1 MESFEN
7 KYNDVQLERILREN
21 SEKKKAMN
29 DSVGNSSVSYSNK
42 KKGKI
47 SIVPPLVLAG
57 LLIAA
62 GITAPKV
69 IQKVEYSNDLE
80 KATSIVKEVAYD
92 NLSSTDLV
100 TFDQDGNICINPNN
114 STEDYAKLC
123 DDDISAVELYTYGKA
138 LKDAG
143 DTYSDEFQKLVTS
156 STYNDGSYNYISFK
170 QYCTVN
176 GFVDKD
182 SNPST
187 IEFNKYAQDKLV
199 ESYRNNT
206 IDEVMQ
212 KVVNESR
219 GK

>member
-47 SIVPPLVLAG
+47 NILPPLVLAG

-92 NLSSTDLV
+92 NLSSNDLI

-156 STYNDGSYNYISFK
+156 STYNDGAYNYISFK

-187 IEFNKYAQDKLV
+187 MEFNKYAQDKLV

-212 KVVNESR
+212 KIVNESR